1 MINLDLNKIENLT
14 IETLFSKY
22 PELKDF
28 KLNKKTAPFLNLI
41 QKYVEVY
48 CSTMLKEY
56 LELLLEDVAKHNVN
70 PLD

>member
-1 MINLDLNKIENLT
+1 MVNLDLDKVHSMAEDR
-14 IETLFSKY
+14 LFEKY

-28 KLNKKTAPFLNLI
+28 KLDKKTAPLFYLVD
-41 QKYVEVY
+41 KYIEVY